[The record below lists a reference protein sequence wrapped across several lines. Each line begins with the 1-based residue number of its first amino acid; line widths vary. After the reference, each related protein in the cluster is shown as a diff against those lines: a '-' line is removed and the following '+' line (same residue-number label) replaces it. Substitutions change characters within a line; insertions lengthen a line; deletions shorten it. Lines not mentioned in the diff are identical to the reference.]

1 MASDPDRILSLCD
14 LLLGAAHADE
24 RLDHREQE
32 TVRELLADLS
42 DGTLPADVEPRI
54 RDFDPK
60 KFDLA
65 ATAAAFKGDSA
76 DDKKRLLYL
85 VAAVHE
91 SDEELDLA
99 EDAYLKD
106 LAKALEL
113 PDEALAGLTVGVEV
127 EELKTAMTTVRKAPP
142 PPPTPKKKRDGSVD
156 VDLDD

>member
-1 MASDPDRILSLCD
+1 MTDRILALCD
-14 LLLGAAHADE
+14 LLLGAAYADD

-32 TVRELLADLS
+32 TVRELIADLS
-42 DGTLPADVEPRI
+42 EGGAPAEVDTRI

-65 ATAAAFKGDSA
+65 TTAAAFHADSA

-91 SDEELDLA
+91 SDEEIDLA
-99 EDAYLKD
+99 EDAFLKD
-106 LAKALEL
+106 LAAALEL
-113 PDEALAGLTVGVEV
+113 PAEALAGLTVGVEV
-127 EELKTAMTTVRKAPP
+127 EELKTAMTTVRKGPP
-142 PPPTPKKKRDGSVD
+142 PPPAAALRKPESVD